1 MIKYLIPILMFCCS
15 PAWADWSYLNKVCE
29 SSLYIDPL
37 SARSGTRPR
46 VWALQD
52 YGHADEYGDWSA
64 KLLLEANCSDRTLR
78 QLSGVFFKEAMGRG
92 ATTSEYQPTDW
103 AAPAAGSIDLIAL
116 QFLCGVKP

>member
-1 MIKYLIPILMFCCS
+1 MMKYLIPILMFCSS
-15 PAWADWSYLNKVCE
+15 PAWADWSYINKIGD

-46 VWALQD
+46 VCALQD

-64 KLLLEANCSDRTLR
+64 KLLLEANCNDRKMR
-78 QLSGVFFKEAMGRG
+78 QLSGVFFKESMGRG
-92 ATTSEYQPTDW
+92 AATSAYQPTDW
-103 AAPAAGSIDLIAL
+103 VAPAVGSTDMTAL